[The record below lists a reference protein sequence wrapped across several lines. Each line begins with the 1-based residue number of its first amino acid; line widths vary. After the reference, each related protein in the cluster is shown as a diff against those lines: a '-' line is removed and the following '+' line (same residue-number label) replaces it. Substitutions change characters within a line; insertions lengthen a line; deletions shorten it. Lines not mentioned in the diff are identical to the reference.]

1 MIFVIKVGILFLNDL
16 ELIMRFKKISCLLL
30 PPLFIFSTSIYA
42 GNTSKEQEI
51 KKLVDQNFKPLL
63 DKYNVPG
70 MAVGVIQNNKKYEM
84 YYGLQSVQ
92 DKKAVNSSTIFEL
105 GSVSKLFTATA
116 GGYAKTKGTI
126 SFKDTPGKYWKELK
140 NTPIDQVNL
149 LQLATYTS
157 GNLGLQFPDE
167 VQTDQQVLTFF
178 KDWKPKNSIGEYR
191 QYSNPSIG
199 LFGKV
204 VALSMN
210 KPFDQVLE
218 KTIFPDLG
226 LKHSY
231 VNVPKTQMQNYAFG
245 YNQENQPIRVN
256 PGPLDAPAYGVK
268 STLPDMLKFINANLN
283 TQKYPKDIQRA
294 INETHQGFY
303 QVGTMYQALG
313 WEEFS
318 YPAPLQTLLDSNS
331 EQIVMKPNKVT
342 AISKEPSVKM
352 FHKTGSTN
360 GFGTYVVFIPKENIG
375 LVMLTNKRIPN
386 EERIKAAYAVLNAIK
401 K

>member
-1 MIFVIKVGILFLNDL
+1 
-16 ELIMRFKKISCLLL
+16 MRFKKISCLLL
-30 PPLFIFSTSIYA
+30 SPLFIFSTSIYA
-42 GNTSKEQEI
+42 GNTPKDQEI

-63 DKYNVPG
+63 EKYDVSG

-116 GGYAKTKGTI
+116 GGYAKNKGKI
-126 SFKDTPGKYWKELK
+126 SFDDTPGKYWKELK

-157 GNLGLQFPDE
+157 GNLALQFPDE
-167 VQTDQQVLTFF
+167 VKTDQQVLTFF

-218 KTIFPDLG
+218 KTIFPALG

-268 STLPDMLKFINANLN
+268 STLPDMLSFIHANLN
-283 TQKYPKDIQRA
+283 PQKYPADIQRA
-294 INETHQGFY
+294 INETHQGRY
-303 QVGTMYQALG
+303 QVNTMYQALG

-318 YPAPLQTLLDSNS
+318 YPATLQTLLDSNS

-352 FHKTGSTN
+352 YHKTGSTN

>member
-1 MIFVIKVGILFLNDL
+1 
-16 ELIMRFKKISCLLL
+16 MRFKKISCLLL
-30 PPLFIFSTSIYA
+30 SPLFIFSTSIYA
-42 GNTSKEQEI
+42 GNTPKDQEI

-63 DKYNVPG
+63 EKYDVPG

-116 GGYAKTKGTI
+116 GGYAKNKGKI
-126 SFKDTPGKYWKELK
+126 SFDDTPGKYWKELK

-157 GNLGLQFPDE
+157 GNLALQFPDE
-167 VQTDQQVLTFF
+167 VKTDQQVLTFF

-218 KTIFPDLG
+218 KTIFPALG

-256 PGPLDAPAYGVK
+256 PSPLDAPAYGVK
-268 STLPDMLKFINANLN
+268 STLPDMLSFIHANLN
-283 TQKYPKDIQRA
+283 PQKYPADIQRA
-294 INETHQGFY
+294 INETHQGRY
-303 QVGTMYQALG
+303 QVNTMYQALG

-318 YPAPLQTLLDSNS
+318 YPATLQTLLDSNS

-352 FHKTGSTN
+352 YHKTGSTT

>member
-1 MIFVIKVGILFLNDL
+1 
-16 ELIMRFKKISCLLL
+16 MRFKKISCLLL
-30 PPLFIFSTSIYA
+30 SPLFIFSTSIYA
-42 GNTSKEQEI
+42 GNTPKDQEI

-63 DKYNVPG
+63 DKYDVPG
-70 MAVGVIQNNKKYEM
+70 MAVGVIQNNKKYET

-92 DKKAVNSSTIFEL
+92 DKKAVSSSTIFEL

-126 SFKDTPGKYWKELK
+126 SFNNTPGKYWKELK

-157 GNLGLQFPDE
+157 GNLALQFPDE

-268 STLPDMLKFINANLN
+268 STLPDMLSFIHANIN
-283 TQKYPKDIQRA
+283 PQKYPADIQRA

-342 AISKEPSVKM
+342 AISKEPSIKM

>member
-1 MIFVIKVGILFLNDL
+1 MQ
-16 ELIMRFKKISCLLL
+16 FKKISCLLL
-30 PPLFIFSTSIYA
+30 SPLFIFSTSIYA
-42 GNTSKEQEI
+42 DNTPKDQEI

-63 DKYNVPG
+63 EKYDVPG

-92 DKKAVNSSTIFEL
+92 DKKAVNRSTIFEL

-116 GGYAKTKGTI
+116 GGYAKNKGKI
-126 SFKDTPGKYWKELK
+126 SFDDTPGKYWKELK

-157 GNLGLQFPDE
+157 GNLALQFPDE

-178 KDWKPKNSIGEYR
+178 KDWQPKNPIGEYR

-218 KTIFPDLG
+218 KTIFPALG

-256 PGPLDAPAYGVK
+256 PGPLDAPAYGVPAYGVK
-268 STLPDMLKFINANLN
+268 STLPDMLSFIHANLN
-283 TQKYPKDIQRA
+283 PQKYPADIQRA

-303 QVGTMYQALG
+303 QVNTMYQALG

-318 YPAPLQTLLDSNS
+318 YPATLQTLLDSNS

-352 FHKTGSTN
+352 YHKTGSTN

>member
-1 MIFVIKVGILFLNDL
+1 
-16 ELIMRFKKISCLLL
+16 MRFKKISCLLL
-30 PPLFIFSTSIYA
+30 SPLFIFSTSIYA
-42 GNTSKEQEI
+42 GNTPKDQEI

-63 DKYNVPG
+63 EKYDVPG

-116 GGYAKTKGTI
+116 GGYAKNKGKI
-126 SFKDTPGKYWKELK
+126 SFDDTPGKYWKELK

-157 GNLGLQFPDE
+157 GNLALQFPDE
-167 VQTDQQVLTFF
+167 VKTDQQVLTFF

-218 KTIFPDLG
+218 KTIFPALG

-256 PGPLDAPAYGVK
+256 PGPLDALAYGVK
-268 STLPDMLKFINANLN
+268 STLPDMLSFIHANLN
-283 TQKYPKDIQRA
+283 PQKYPADIQRA
-294 INETHQGFY
+294 INETHQGRY
-303 QVGTMYQALG
+303 QVNTMYQALG

-318 YPAPLQTLLDSNS
+318 YPATLQTLLDSNS

-352 FHKTGSTN
+352 YHKTGSTT
-360 GFGTYVVFIPKENIG
+360 GFVTYVVFIPKENIG

>member
-1 MIFVIKVGILFLNDL
+1 
-16 ELIMRFKKISCLLL
+16 MRFKKISCLLL
-30 PPLFIFSTSIYA
+30 SPLFIFSTSIYA
-42 GNTSKEQEI
+42 GNTPKDQEI

-63 DKYNVPG
+63 EKYDVPG

-92 DKKAVNSSTIFEL
+92 DKKAVNCSTIFEL

-116 GGYAKTKGTI
+116 GGYAKNKGKI
-126 SFKDTPGKYWKELK
+126 SFDDTPGKYWKELK

-157 GNLGLQFPDE
+157 GNLALQFPDE
-167 VQTDQQVLTFF
+167 VKTDQQVLTFF

-218 KTIFPDLG
+218 KTIFPALG

-256 PGPLDAPAYGVK
+256 PGPLDAPAYSVK
-268 STLPDMLKFINANLN
+268 STLPDMLSFIHANLN
-283 TQKYPKDIQRA
+283 PQKYPADIQRA
-294 INETHQGFY
+294 INETHQGRY
-303 QVGTMYQALG
+303 QVNTMYQALG

-318 YPAPLQTLLDSNS
+318 YPATLQTLLDSNS

-352 FHKTGSTN
+352 YHKTGSTT

>member
-1 MIFVIKVGILFLNDL
+1 
-16 ELIMRFKKISCLLL
+16 MRFKKISCLLL
-30 PPLFIFSTSIYA
+30 SPLFIFSTSIYA
-42 GNTSKEQEI
+42 GNTPKDQEI

-63 DKYNVPG
+63 EKYDVPG

-116 GGYAKTKGTI
+116 GGYAKNKGKI
-126 SFKDTPGKYWKELK
+126 SFDDTPGKYWKELK

-157 GNLGLQFPDE
+157 GNLALQFPDE
-167 VQTDQQVLTFF
+167 VKTDQQVLTFF
-178 KDWKPKNSIGEYR
+178 KDWKPKNSIGEYQ

-218 KTIFPDLG
+218 KTIFPALG

-256 PGPLDAPAYGVK
+256 PGPLDAPAFGVK
-268 STLPDMLKFINANLN
+268 STLPDMLSFIHANLN
-283 TQKYPKDIQRA
+283 PQKYPADIQRA
-294 INETHQGFY
+294 INETHQGRY
-303 QVGTMYQALG
+303 QVNTMYQALG

-318 YPAPLQTLLDSNS
+318 YPATLQTLLDSNS

-352 FHKTGSTN
+352 YHKTGSTT

>member
-1 MIFVIKVGILFLNDL
+1 
-16 ELIMRFKKISCLLL
+16 MRFKKISCLLL
-30 PPLFIFSTSIYA
+30 SPLFIFSTSIYA
-42 GNTSKEQEI
+42 GNTPKDQEI

-63 DKYNVPG
+63 EKYDVPG

-116 GGYAKTKGTI
+116 GGYAKNKGKI
-126 SFKDTPGKYWKELK
+126 SFDDTPGKYWKELK

-157 GNLGLQFPDE
+157 GNLALQFPDE

-178 KDWKPKNSIGEYR
+178 KDWKPKNPIGEYR

-218 KTIFPDLG
+218 KTIFPALG

-268 STLPDMLKFINANLN
+268 STLPDMLSFIHANFN
-283 TQKYPKDIQRA
+283 SQKYPADIQRA
-294 INETHQGFY
+294 INETHQGRY
-303 QVGTMYQALG
+303 QVNTMYQALG

-318 YPAPLQTLLDSNS
+318 YPATLQTLLDSNS

-352 FHKTGSTN
+352 YHKTGSTN

-386 EERIKAAYAVLNAIK
+386 EERIKAANAVLNAIK

>member
-1 MIFVIKVGILFLNDL
+1 
-16 ELIMRFKKISCLLL
+16 MRFKKISCLLL

-42 GNTSKEQEI
+42 GNTPKEQEV

-63 DKYNVPG
+63 DKYDVPG
-70 MAVGVIQNNKKYEM
+70 MAVGVIQNNKKYEI

-116 GGYAKTKGTI
+116 GGYAKAKGKI
-126 SFKDTPGKYWKELK
+126 SFDDTPGKYWKELK

-157 GNLGLQFPDE
+157 GNLALQFPDE

-178 KDWKPKNSIGEYR
+178 KDWKTKNAIGEYR

-199 LFGKV
+199 LFGKI

-218 KTIFPDLG
+218 KTIFPPLH
-226 LKHSY
+226 LKNSY

-268 STLPDMLKFINANLN
+268 STLPDMLTFINANLN
-283 TQKYPKDIQRA
+283 PQKYPKDIQRA

-386 EERIKAAYAVLNAIK
+386 EERIKAAYAVLNTIK

>member
-1 MIFVIKVGILFLNDL
+1 
-16 ELIMRFKKISCLLL
+16 MRFKKISCLLL
-30 PPLFIFSTSIYA
+30 SPLFIFSTSIYA
-42 GNTSKEQEI
+42 GNTPKDQEI

-63 DKYNVPG
+63 EKYDVPG

-92 DKKAVNSSTIFEL
+92 DKKAVNSSTIFKL

-116 GGYAKTKGTI
+116 GGYAKNKGKI
-126 SFKDTPGKYWKELK
+126 SFDDTPGKYWKELK

-157 GNLGLQFPDE
+157 GNLALQFPDE
-167 VQTDQQVLTFF
+167 VKTDQQVLTFF

-218 KTIFPDLG
+218 KTIFPALG

-256 PGPLDAPAYGVK
+256 PGPLDAPAYSVK
-268 STLPDMLKFINANLN
+268 STLPDMLSFIHANLN
-283 TQKYPKDIQRA
+283 PQKYPADIQRA
-294 INETHQGFY
+294 INETHQGRY
-303 QVGTMYQALG
+303 QVNTMYQALG

-318 YPAPLQTLLDSNS
+318 YPATLQTLLDSNS

-352 FHKTGSTN
+352 YHKTGSTT

>member
-1 MIFVIKVGILFLNDL
+1 
-16 ELIMRFKKISCLLL
+16 MRFKKISCLLL
-30 PPLFIFSTSIYA
+30 SPLFIFSTSIYA
-42 GNTSKEQEI
+42 GNTPKDQEI

-63 DKYNVPG
+63 EKYDVPG

-116 GGYAKTKGTI
+116 GGYAKNKGKI
-126 SFKDTPGKYWKELK
+126 SFDDTPGKYWKELK

-157 GNLGLQFPDE
+157 GNLALQFPDE
-167 VQTDQQVLTFF
+167 VKTDQQVLTFF

-218 KTIFPDLG
+218 KTIFPALG

-256 PGPLDAPAYGVK
+256 PGPLDAPAYSVK
-268 STLPDMLKFINANLN
+268 STLPDMLSFIHANLN
-283 TQKYPKDIQRA
+283 PQKYPADIQRA
-294 INETHQGFY
+294 INETHQGRY
-303 QVGTMYQALG
+303 QENTMYQALG

-318 YPAPLQTLLDSNS
+318 YPATLQTLLDSNS

-352 FHKTGSTN
+352 YHKTGSTT

>member
-1 MIFVIKVGILFLNDL
+1 
-16 ELIMRFKKISCLLL
+16 MRFKKISCLLL
-30 PPLFIFSTSIYA
+30 SPLFIFSTSIYA
-42 GNTSKEQEI
+42 GNTPKDQEI

-63 DKYNVPG
+63 EKYDVPG

-116 GGYAKTKGTI
+116 GGYAKNKGKI
-126 SFKDTPGKYWKELK
+126 SFDDTPGKYWKELK

-157 GNLGLQFPDE
+157 GNLALQFPDE
-167 VQTDQQVLTFF
+167 VKIDQQVLTFF

-218 KTIFPDLG
+218 KTIFPALG

-256 PGPLDAPAYGVK
+256 PGPLDAPAYSVK
-268 STLPDMLKFINANLN
+268 STLPDMLSFIHANLN
-283 TQKYPKDIQRA
+283 PQKYPADIQRA
-294 INETHQGFY
+294 INETHQGRY
-303 QVGTMYQALG
+303 QVNTMYQALG

-318 YPAPLQTLLDSNS
+318 YPATLQTLLDSNS

-352 FHKTGSTN
+352 YHKTGSTT

>member
-1 MIFVIKVGILFLNDL
+1 
-16 ELIMRFKKISCLLL
+16 MRFKKISCLLL
-30 PPLFIFSTSIYA
+30 SPLFIFSTSIYA
-42 GNTSKEQEI
+42 GNTPKDQEI

-63 DKYNVPG
+63 EKYDVPG

-116 GGYAKTKGTI
+116 GGYAKNKGKI
-126 SFKDTPGKYWKELK
+126 SFDDTPGKYWKELK

-157 GNLGLQFPDE
+157 GNLALQFPDE
-167 VQTDQQVLTFF
+167 VKTDQQVLTFF

-191 QYSNPSIG
+191 QNSNPSIG

-218 KTIFPDLG
+218 KTIFPALG

-256 PGPLDAPAYGVK
+256 PGPLDAPAYSVK
-268 STLPDMLKFINANLN
+268 STLPDMLSFIHANLN
-283 TQKYPKDIQRA
+283 PQKYPADIQRA
-294 INETHQGFY
+294 INETHQGRY
-303 QVGTMYQALG
+303 QVNTMYQALG

-318 YPAPLQTLLDSNS
+318 YPATLQTLLDSNS

-352 FHKTGSTN
+352 YHKTGSTT

>member
-1 MIFVIKVGILFLNDL
+1 
-16 ELIMRFKKISCLLL
+16 MRFKKISCLLL
-30 PPLFIFSTSIYA
+30 SPLFIFSTSIYA
-42 GNTSKEQEI
+42 DNTPKDQEI

-63 DKYNVPG
+63 EKYDVPG

-92 DKKAVNSSTIFEL
+92 DKKAVNRSTIFEL

-116 GGYAKTKGTI
+116 GGYAKNKGKI
-126 SFKDTPGKYWKELK
+126 SFDDTPGKYWKELK

-157 GNLGLQFPDE
+157 GNLALQFPDE

-178 KDWKPKNSIGEYR
+178 KDWQPKNPIGEYR

-218 KTIFPDLG
+218 KTIFPALG

-256 PGPLDAPAYGVK
+256 PGPLDAPAYGVPAYGVK
-268 STLPDMLKFINANLN
+268 STLPDMLSFIHANLN
-283 TQKYPKDIQRA
+283 PQKYPADIQRA

-303 QVGTMYQALG
+303 QVNTMYQALG

-318 YPAPLQTLLDSNS
+318 YPATLQTLLDSNS

-352 FHKTGSTN
+352 YHKTGSTN

-386 EERIKAAYAVLNAIK
+386 EERIKAAYAVLDAIK

>member
-1 MIFVIKVGILFLNDL
+1 
-16 ELIMRFKKISCLLL
+16 MRFKKISCLLL
-30 PPLFIFSTSIYA
+30 SPLFIFSTSIYA
-42 GNTSKEQEI
+42 GNTPKDQEI

-63 DKYNVPG
+63 EKYDVPG

-116 GGYAKTKGTI
+116 GGYAKNKGKI
-126 SFKDTPGKYWKELK
+126 SFDDTPGKYWKELK

-157 GNLGLQFPDE
+157 GNLALQFPDE
-167 VQTDQQVLTFF
+167 VKTDQQVLTFF

-191 QYSNPSIG
+191 QYSNPSIC

-218 KTIFPDLG
+218 KTIFPALG

-256 PGPLDAPAYGVK
+256 PVPLDAPAYSVK
-268 STLPDMLKFINANLN
+268 STLPDMLSFIHANLN
-283 TQKYPKDIQRA
+283 PQKYPADIQRA
-294 INETHQGFY
+294 INETHQGRY
-303 QVGTMYQALG
+303 QVNTMYQALG

-318 YPAPLQTLLDSNS
+318 YPATLQTLLDSNS

-352 FHKTGSTN
+352 YHKTGSTT

>member
-1 MIFVIKVGILFLNDL
+1 
-16 ELIMRFKKISCLLL
+16 MRFKKISCLLL
-30 PPLFIFSTSIYA
+30 SPLFIFSTSIYA
-42 GNTSKEQEI
+42 GNTPKDQEI

-63 DKYNVPG
+63 EKYDVPG

-116 GGYAKTKGTI
+116 GGYAKNKGKI
-126 SFKDTPGKYWKELK
+126 SFDDTPGKYWKELK

-157 GNLGLQFPDE
+157 GNLALQFPDE
-167 VQTDQQVLTFF
+167 VKTDQQVLTFF

-210 KPFDQVLE
+210 KPLDQVLE
-218 KTIFPDLG
+218 KTIFPALG

-256 PGPLDAPAYGVK
+256 PGPLDAPAYSVK
-268 STLPDMLKFINANLN
+268 STLPDMLSFIHANLN
-283 TQKYPKDIQRA
+283 PQKYPADIQRA
-294 INETHQGFY
+294 INETHQGRY
-303 QVGTMYQALG
+303 QVNTMYQALG

-318 YPAPLQTLLDSNS
+318 YPATLQTLLDSNS

-352 FHKTGSTN
+352 YHKTGSTT

>member
-1 MIFVIKVGILFLNDL
+1 
-16 ELIMRFKKISCLLL
+16 MRFQKVSCLLL
-30 PPLFIFSTSIYA
+30 SPLFIFSTSIYA
-42 GNTSKEQEI
+42 GNTPKEQEI

-63 DKYNVPG
+63 KKYNVPG
-70 MAVGVIQNNKKYEM
+70 MAVGIIQNNKKYET

-116 GGYAKTKGTI
+116 GGYAKTKGTL
-126 SFKDTPGKYWKELK
+126 SFEDTPGKYWKELK

-157 GNLGLQFPDE
+157 GNLALQFPDE
-167 VQTDQQVLTFF
+167 VHTDQQVLTFF
-178 KDWKPKNSIGEYR
+178 KDWKPKNPIGEYR

-210 KPFDQVLE
+210 KSFDQVLE

-231 VNVPKTQMQNYAFG
+231 VNVPKLQMQNYAFG

-268 STLPDMLKFINANLN
+268 STLPDMLTFINANLN
-283 TQKYPKDIQRA
+283 PQKYPADIQRA

-318 YPAPLQTLLDSNS
+318 YPAPLQTLLNSNS

>member
-1 MIFVIKVGILFLNDL
+1 
-16 ELIMRFKKISCLLL
+16 MRFKKISCLLL
-30 PPLFIFSTSIYA
+30 SPLFIFSTSIYA
-42 GNTSKEQEI
+42 GNTPKDQEI

-63 DKYNVPG
+63 EKYDVPG
-70 MAVGVIQNNKKYEM
+70 MAVGIIQNNKKYEM

-116 GGYAKTKGTI
+116 GGYAKNKGKI
-126 SFKDTPGKYWKELK
+126 SFDDKSGKYWKELK

-157 GNLGLQFPDE
+157 GNLALQFPDE

-178 KDWKPKNSIGEYR
+178 KDWQPKNPIGEYR

-218 KTIFPDLG
+218 ETIFPALG

-268 STLPDMLKFINANLN
+268 STLPDMLSFIHANLN
-283 TQKYPKDIQRA
+283 PQKYPADIQRA

-303 QVGTMYQALG
+303 QVNTMYQALG

-318 YPAPLQTLLDSNS
+318 YPATLQTLLDSNS

-352 FHKTGSTN
+352 YHKTGSTN
-360 GFGTYVVFIPKENIG
+360 GFGTYIVFIPKENIG

-386 EERIKAAYAVLNAIK
+386 EERIKAAYAVLSAIK

>member
-1 MIFVIKVGILFLNDL
+1 
-16 ELIMRFKKISCLLL
+16 MRFNKISCLLL
-30 PPLFIFSTSIYA
+30 SPLFIFNTSIYA
-42 GNTSKEQEI
+42 GNTPKEQEI

-63 DKYNVPG
+63 EKYDVPG
-70 MAVGVIQNNKKYEM
+70 MAVGIIQNNKKYET

-157 GNLGLQFPDE
+157 GNLSLQFPDE

-268 STLPDMLKFINANLN
+268 STLPDMLSFVNANLN
-283 TQKYPKDIQRA
+283 PQKYPKDIQRA

-303 QVGTMYQALG
+303 QVGTMFQALG

-342 AISKEPSVKM
+342 TISKEPSVKM

>member
-1 MIFVIKVGILFLNDL
+1 MQ
-16 ELIMRFKKISCLLL
+16 FKKISCLLL
-30 PPLFIFSTSIYA
+30 SPLFIFSTSIYA
-42 GNTSKEQEI
+42 DNTPKDQEI

-63 DKYNVPG
+63 EKYDVPG

-92 DKKAVNSSTIFEL
+92 DKKAVNRSTIFEL

-116 GGYAKTKGTI
+116 GGYAKNKGKI
-126 SFKDTPGKYWKELK
+126 SFDDTPGKYWKELK

-157 GNLGLQFPDE
+157 GNLALQFPDE

-178 KDWKPKNSIGEYR
+178 KDWQPKNPIGEYR

-218 KTIFPDLG
+218 KTIFPALG

-256 PGPLDAPAYGVK
+256 PGPLDAPAYGVPAYGVK
-268 STLPDMLKFINANLN
+268 STLPDMLSFIHANLN
-283 TQKYPKDIQRA
+283 PQKYPADIQRA

-303 QVGTMYQALG
+303 QVNTMYQALG

-318 YPAPLQTLLDSNS
+318 YPATLQTLLDSNS

-352 FHKTGSTN
+352 YHKTGSTN

-386 EERIKAAYAVLNAIK
+386 EERIKAAYAVLDAIK

>member
-1 MIFVIKVGILFLNDL
+1 
-16 ELIMRFKKISCLLL
+16 MRFKKISCLLL
-30 PPLFIFSTSIYA
+30 SPLFIFSTSIYA
-42 GNTSKEQEI
+42 GNTPKDQEI

-63 DKYNVPG
+63 EKYDVPG

-116 GGYAKTKGTI
+116 GGYAKNKGKI
-126 SFKDTPGKYWKELK
+126 SFDDTPGKYWKELK

-157 GNLGLQFPDE
+157 GNLALQFPDE
-167 VQTDQQVLTFF
+167 VKTDQQVLTFF

-218 KTIFPDLG
+218 KTIFPALG

-256 PGPLDAPAYGVK
+256 PGPLDAPAYSVK
-268 STLPDMLKFINANLN
+268 STLPDMLSFIHANLN
-283 TQKYPKDIQRA
+283 PQKYPADIQRA
-294 INETHQGFY
+294 INETHQGRY
-303 QVGTMYQALG
+303 QVNTMYQALG

-318 YPAPLQTLLDSNS
+318 YPATLQTLLDNNS

-352 FHKTGSTN
+352 YHKTGSTT

>member
-1 MIFVIKVGILFLNDL
+1 
-16 ELIMRFKKISCLLL
+16 MRFKKISCLLL
-30 PPLFIFSTSIYA
+30 SPLFIFSTSIYA
-42 GNTSKEQEI
+42 GNTPKDQEI

-63 DKYNVPG
+63 EKYDVPG

-116 GGYAKTKGTI
+116 GGYAKNKGKI
-126 SFKDTPGKYWKELK
+126 SFDDTPGKYWKELK

-157 GNLGLQFPDE
+157 GNLALKFPDE
-167 VQTDQQVLTFF
+167 VKTDQQVLTFF

-218 KTIFPDLG
+218 KTIFPALG

-256 PGPLDAPAYGVK
+256 PGPLDATAYGVK
-268 STLPDMLKFINANLN
+268 STLPDMLSFIHANLN
-283 TQKYPKDIQRA
+283 PQKYPADIQRA
-294 INETHQGFY
+294 INETHQGRY
-303 QVGTMYQALG
+303 QVNTMYQALG

-318 YPAPLQTLLDSNS
+318 YPATLQTLLDSNS
-331 EQIVMKPNKVT
+331 EQIVIPNKVT

-352 FHKTGSTN
+352 YHKTGSTT

>member
-1 MIFVIKVGILFLNDL
+1 
-16 ELIMRFKKISCLLL
+16 MRFKKISCLLL
-30 PPLFIFSTSIYA
+30 SPLFIFSTSIYA
-42 GNTSKEQEI
+42 GNTPKDQEI

-63 DKYNVPG
+63 EKYDVPG

-116 GGYAKTKGTI
+116 GGYAKNKGKI
-126 SFKDTPGKYWKELK
+126 SFDDTPGKYWKELK

-157 GNLGLQFPDE
+157 GNLALQFPDE
-167 VQTDQQVLTFF
+167 VKTDQQVLTFF

-210 KPFDQVLE
+210 KPFAQVLE
-218 KTIFPDLG
+218 KTIFPALG

-245 YNQENQPIRVN
+245 YNQENQPIRVT
-256 PGPLDAPAYGVK
+256 PGPLDAPAYSVK
-268 STLPDMLKFINANLN
+268 STLPDMLSFIHANLN
-283 TQKYPKDIQRA
+283 PQKYPADIQRA
-294 INETHQGFY
+294 INETHQGRY
-303 QVGTMYQALG
+303 QVNTMYQALG

-318 YPAPLQTLLDSNS
+318 YPATLQTLLDSNS

-352 FHKTGSTN
+352 YHKTGSTT

>member
-1 MIFVIKVGILFLNDL
+1 
-16 ELIMRFKKISCLLL
+16 MRFKKISCLLL

-42 GNTSKEQEI
+42 GNTPKEQEV

-63 DKYNVPG
+63 DKYDVPG
-70 MAVGVIQNNKKYEM
+70 MAVGVIQNNKKYEI

-92 DKKAVNSSTIFEL
+92 DKKAVNSSTFFEL

-116 GGYAKTKGTI
+116 GGYAKAKGKI
-126 SFKDTPGKYWKELK
+126 SFDDTPGKYWKELK

-157 GNLGLQFPDE
+157 GNLALQFPDE

-178 KDWKPKNSIGEYR
+178 KDWKTKNAIGEYR

-199 LFGKV
+199 LFGKI

-218 KTIFPDLG
+218 KTIFPPLH
-226 LKHSY
+226 LKNSY
-231 VNVPKTQMQNYAFG
+231 VNVPKTQMQNYAYG

-268 STLPDMLKFINANLN
+268 STLPDMLTFINANLN
-283 TQKYPKDIQRA
+283 PQKYPKDIQRA

-386 EERIKAAYAVLNAIK
+386 EERIKAAYAVLNTIK

>member
-1 MIFVIKVGILFLNDL
+1 
-16 ELIMRFKKISCLLL
+16 MRFNKISCLLL
-30 PPLFIFSTSIYA
+30 SPLFIFNTSIYA
-42 GNTSKEQEI
+42 ENTSKEQEI

-63 DKYNVPG
+63 EKYDVPG
-70 MAVGVIQNNKKYEM
+70 MAVGVIQNNKKYET

-116 GGYAKTKGTI
+116 GGYAKTKGII

-167 VQTDQQVLTFF
+167 VQTNQQVLTFF

-204 VALSMN
+204 VALSLN

-268 STLPDMLKFINANLN
+268 STLPDMLSFVNANLN
-283 TQKYPKDIQRA
+283 PQKYPADIQRA

-331 EQIVMKPNKVT
+331 EQIVMKSNKVT

-360 GFGTYVVFIPKENIG
+360 GFGTYVVFIPKQNIG

>member
-1 MIFVIKVGILFLNDL
+1 
-16 ELIMRFKKISCLLL
+16 MRFKKISCLLL
-30 PPLFIFSTSIYA
+30 SPLFIFSTSIYA
-42 GNTSKEQEI
+42 GNTPKDQEI

-63 DKYNVPG
+63 DKYDVPG
-70 MAVGVIQNNKKYEM
+70 MAVGVIQNNKKYET

-92 DKKAVNSSTIFEL
+92 DKKAVSSSTIFEL

-116 GGYAKTKGTI
+116 GGYAKNKGKI
-126 SFKDTPGKYWKELK
+126 SFDDTPGKYWKELK

-157 GNLGLQFPDE
+157 GNLALQFPDE

-204 VALSMN
+204 MALSMN

-268 STLPDMLKFINANLN
+268 STLPDMLSFINANIN
-283 TQKYPKDIQRA
+283 PQKYPADIQRA

-342 AISKEPSVKM
+342 AISKEPSIKM

>member
-1 MIFVIKVGILFLNDL
+1 
-16 ELIMRFKKISCLLL
+16 MRFNKISCLLL
-30 PPLFIFSTSIYA
+30 SPLFIFNTSIYA
-42 GNTSKEQEI
+42 GNTPKEQEI

-63 DKYNVPG
+63 EKYDVPG
-70 MAVGVIQNNKKYEM
+70 MAVGVIQNNKKYET

-92 DKKAVNSSTIFEL
+92 DKKVVNSSTIFEL

-167 VQTDQQVLTFF
+167 VKTDQQVLTFF

-268 STLPDMLKFINANLN
+268 STLPDMLSFVNANLN
-283 TQKYPKDIQRA
+283 PQKYLADIQRA
-294 INETHQGFY
+294 INETHKGFY

>member
-1 MIFVIKVGILFLNDL
+1 
-16 ELIMRFKKISCLLL
+16 MRFKKISCLLL
-30 PPLFIFSTSIYA
+30 SPLFIFSTSIYA
-42 GNTSKEQEI
+42 GNTPKDQEI

-63 DKYNVPG
+63 EKYDVPG

-92 DKKAVNSSTIFEL
+92 DKKAVNRSTIFEL

-116 GGYAKTKGTI
+116 GGYAKNKGKI
-126 SFKDTPGKYWKELK
+126 SFDDTPGKYWKELK

-157 GNLGLQFPDE
+157 GNLALQFPDE

-178 KDWKPKNSIGEYR
+178 KDWQPKNPIGEYR

-218 KTIFPDLG
+218 KTIFPALG

-256 PGPLDAPAYGVK
+256 PGPLDAAYGVK
-268 STLPDMLKFINANLN
+268 STLPDMLSFIHANLN
-283 TQKYPKDIQRA
+283 PQKYPADIQRA

-303 QVGTMYQALG
+303 QVNTMYQALG

-318 YPAPLQTLLDSNS
+318 YPATLQTLLDSNS

-352 FHKTGSTN
+352 YHKTGSTT

-386 EERIKAAYAVLNAIK
+386 EERIKAAYAVLDAIK

>member
-1 MIFVIKVGILFLNDL
+1 
-16 ELIMRFKKISCLLL
+16 MRFKKISCLLL
-30 PPLFIFSTSIYA
+30 SPLFIFSTSIYA
-42 GNTSKEQEI
+42 GNTPKDQEI

-63 DKYNVPG
+63 EKYDVPG

-116 GGYAKTKGTI
+116 GGYAKNKGKI
-126 SFKDTPGKYWKELK
+126 SFDDTPGKYWKELK

-157 GNLGLQFPDE
+157 GNLALQFPDE
-167 VQTDQQVLTFF
+167 VKTDQQVLTFF
-178 KDWKPKNSIGEYR
+178 KDWKPKNSIGEYP

-218 KTIFPDLG
+218 KTIFPALG

-268 STLPDMLKFINANLN
+268 STLPDMLSFIHANLN
-283 TQKYPKDIQRA
+283 PQKYPADIQRA
-294 INETHQGFY
+294 INETHQGRY
-303 QVGTMYQALG
+303 QVNTMYQALG

-318 YPAPLQTLLDSNS
+318 YPATLQTLLDSNS

-352 FHKTGSTN
+352 YHKTGSTT

>member
-1 MIFVIKVGILFLNDL
+1 
-16 ELIMRFKKISCLLL
+16 MRFKKISCLLL
-30 PPLFIFSTSIYA
+30 SPLFIFSTSIYA
-42 GNTSKEQEI
+42 GNTPKDQEI

-63 DKYNVPG
+63 EKYDVPG

-116 GGYAKTKGTI
+116 GGYAKNKGKI
-126 SFKDTPGKYWKELK
+126 SFDDTPGKYWKELK

-157 GNLGLQFPDE
+157 GNLALQFPDE

-268 STLPDMLKFINANLN
+268 STLPDMLSFINANLN
-283 TQKYPKDIQRA
+283 PQKYPKDIQRA

-342 AISKEPSVKM
+342 AISKEPSIKM

>member
-1 MIFVIKVGILFLNDL
+1 
-16 ELIMRFKKISCLLL
+16 MRFKKISCLLL
-30 PPLFIFSTSIYA
+30 SPLFIFSTSIYA
-42 GNTSKEQEI
+42 GNTPKDQEI

-63 DKYNVPG
+63 EKYDVPG

-105 GSVSKLFTATA
+105 GSVSKLFTGTA
-116 GGYAKTKGTI
+116 GGYAKNKGKI
-126 SFKDTPGKYWKELK
+126 SFDDKPGKYWKELK

-157 GNLGLQFPDE
+157 GNLALQFPDE

-178 KDWKPKNSIGEYR
+178 KDWKPKNPIGEYR

-218 KTIFPDLG
+218 KTIFPALG

-268 STLPDMLKFINANLN
+268 STLPDMLSFIHANLN
-283 TQKYPKDIQRA
+283 PQKYSADIQRA
-294 INETHQGFY
+294 INETHQGRY
-303 QVGTMYQALG
+303 QINTMYQALG

-318 YPAPLQTLLDSNS
+318 YPATSQTLLDSNS

-352 FHKTGSTN
+352 YHKTGSTN

-386 EERIKAAYAVLNAIK
+386 EERIKAAYAVLSAIK

>member
-1 MIFVIKVGILFLNDL
+1 
-16 ELIMRFKKISCLLL
+16 MRFKKISCLLL
-30 PPLFIFSTSIYA
+30 SPLFIFSTSIYA
-42 GNTSKEQEI
+42 DNTPKDQEI

-63 DKYNVPG
+63 EKYDVPG

-116 GGYAKTKGTI
+116 GGYAKNKGKI
-126 SFKDTPGKYWKELK
+126 SFDDTPGKYWKELK
-140 NTPIDQVNL
+140 NTPINQVNL

-157 GNLGLQFPDE
+157 GNLALQFPDE

-178 KDWKPKNSIGEYR
+178 KDWKPKNPIGEYR

-218 KTIFPDLG
+218 KTIFPALG

-256 PGPLDAPAYGVK
+256 PGPLDVPAYGVK
-268 STLPDMLKFINANLN
+268 STLPDMLSFIHANLN
-283 TQKYPKDIQRA
+283 PQKYPADIQRA
-294 INETHQGFY
+294 INETHQGHY
-303 QVGTMYQALG
+303 QVNTMYQALG

-318 YPAPLQTLLDSNS
+318 YPAMLQTLLDSNS

-352 FHKTGSTN
+352 YHKTGSTN

-386 EERIKAAYAVLNAIK
+386 EERIKAAYTVLNAIK

>member
-1 MIFVIKVGILFLNDL
+1 
-16 ELIMRFKKISCLLL
+16 MRFKKISCLLL
-30 PPLFIFSTSIYA
+30 SPLFIFSTSIYA
-42 GNTSKEQEI
+42 GNTPKDQEI

-63 DKYNVPG
+63 EKYDVPG
-70 MAVGVIQNNKKYEM
+70 MAVGIIQNNKKYEM

-116 GGYAKTKGTI
+116 GGYAKNKGKI
-126 SFKDTPGKYWKELK
+126 SFDDKPGKYWKELK

-157 GNLGLQFPDE
+157 GNLALQFPDE

-178 KDWKPKNSIGEYR
+178 KDWKPKNPIGEYR

-218 KTIFPDLG
+218 KTIFPALG

-256 PGPLDAPAYGVK
+256 PGPLYAPAYGVK
-268 STLPDMLKFINANLN
+268 STLPDMLSFIHANLN
-283 TQKYPKDIQRA
+283 PQKYPADIQRA
-294 INETHQGFY
+294 INETHQGRY
-303 QVGTMYQALG
+303 QVNTMYQALG

-318 YPAPLQTLLDSNS
+318 YPATLQTLLDSNS

-352 FHKTGSTN
+352 YHKTGSTN

>member
-1 MIFVIKVGILFLNDL
+1 
-16 ELIMRFKKISCLLL
+16 MRFKKISCLLL
-30 PPLFIFSTSIYA
+30 SPLFIFSTSIYA
-42 GNTSKEQEI
+42 GNTPKDQEI

-63 DKYNVPG
+63 EKYDVPG

-116 GGYAKTKGTI
+116 GGYAKNKGKI
-126 SFKDTPGKYWKELK
+126 SFDDTPGKYWKELK

-157 GNLGLQFPDE
+157 GNLALQFPDE
-167 VQTDQQVLTFF
+167 VKTDQQVLTFF

-218 KTIFPDLG
+218 KTIFPALG

-256 PGPLDAPAYGVK
+256 PGPLDAPAYSVK
-268 STLPDMLKFINANLN
+268 STLPDMLSFIHANLN
-283 TQKYPKDIQRA
+283 PQKYPADIQRA
-294 INETHQGFY
+294 INETHQGRY
-303 QVGTMYQALG
+303 QVNTMYQALG

-318 YPAPLQTLLDSNS
+318 YPATLQTLLDSNS
-331 EQIVMKPNKVT
+331 EQIVMKPNKLT

-352 FHKTGSTN
+352 YHKTGSTT

>member
-1 MIFVIKVGILFLNDL
+1 
-16 ELIMRFKKISCLLL
+16 MRFNKISCLLL
-30 PPLFIFSTSIYA
+30 SPLFIFNTSIYA
-42 GNTSKEQEI
+42 GNTPKEQEI

-63 DKYNVPG
+63 EKYDVPG
-70 MAVGVIQNNKKYEM
+70 MAVGVIQNNKKYET

-92 DKKAVNSSTIFEL
+92 DKKAVNINTIFEL

-268 STLPDMLKFINANLN
+268 STLPDMLSFVNANLN
-283 TQKYPKDIQRA
+283 PQKYPADIQRA

>member
-1 MIFVIKVGILFLNDL
+1 
-16 ELIMRFKKISCLLL
+16 MRFKKISCLLL
-30 PPLFIFSTSIYA
+30 SPLFIFSTSIYA
-42 GNTSKEQEI
+42 DNTPKDQEI

-63 DKYNVPG
+63 EKYDVPG

-116 GGYAKTKGTI
+116 GGYAKNKGKI
-126 SFKDTPGKYWKELK
+126 SFDDTPGKYWKELK
-140 NTPIDQVNL
+140 NTSIDQVNL

-157 GNLGLQFPDE
+157 GNLALQFPDE

-178 KDWKPKNSIGEYR
+178 KDWKPKNPIGEYR

-218 KTIFPDLG
+218 KTIFPALG

-231 VNVPKTQMQNYAFG
+231 VNVAKTQMQNYAFG

-256 PGPLDAPAYGVK
+256 PGPLDAPAYGVPAYGVK
-268 STLPDMLKFINANLN
+268 STLPDMLSFIHANLN
-283 TQKYPKDIQRA
+283 PQKYPADIQRA

-303 QVGTMYQALG
+303 QVNTMYQALG

-318 YPAPLQTLLDSNS
+318 YPATLQTLLDSNS

-352 FHKTGSTN
+352 YHKTGSTN

-401 K
+401 E

>member
-1 MIFVIKVGILFLNDL
+1 MQ
-16 ELIMRFKKISCLLL
+16 FKKISCLLL
-30 PPLFIFSTSIYA
+30 SPLFIFSTSIYA
-42 GNTSKEQEI
+42 DNTPKDQEI

-63 DKYNVPG
+63 EKYDVPG

-116 GGYAKTKGTI
+116 GGYAKNKGKI
-126 SFKDTPGKYWKELK
+126 SFDDTPGKYWKELK
-140 NTPIDQVNL
+140 NIPIDQVNL

-157 GNLGLQFPDE
+157 GNLALQFPDE

-178 KDWKPKNSIGEYR
+178 KDWKPKNPIGEYR

-218 KTIFPDLG
+218 KTIFPALG

-268 STLPDMLKFINANLN
+268 STLPDMLSFIHANLN
-283 TQKYPKDIQRA
+283 PQKYPADIQRA

-303 QVGTMYQALG
+303 QVNTMYQALG

-318 YPAPLQTLLDSNS
+318 YPATLQTLLDSNS

-352 FHKTGSTN
+352 YHKTGSTN

>member
-1 MIFVIKVGILFLNDL
+1 
-16 ELIMRFKKISCLLL
+16 MRFKKISCLLL
-30 PPLFIFSTSIYA
+30 SPLFIFSTSIYA
-42 GNTSKEQEI
+42 GNTPKDQEI

-63 DKYNVPG
+63 EKYDVPG

-116 GGYAKTKGTI
+116 GGYAKNKGKI
-126 SFKDTPGKYWKELK
+126 SFDDTPGKYWKELK

-157 GNLGLQFPDE
+157 GNLALQFPDE
-167 VQTDQQVLTFF
+167 VKTDQQVLTFF

-218 KTIFPDLG
+218 KTIFPALG

-268 STLPDMLKFINANLN
+268 STLPDMLSFIHANLN
-283 TQKYPKDIQRA
+283 PQKYPADIQRA
-294 INETHQGFY
+294 INETHQGRY
-303 QVGTMYQALG
+303 QVNTMYQALG

-318 YPAPLQTLLDSNS
+318 YPATLQTLLDSNS

-342 AISKEPSVKM
+342 AISSVKM
-352 FHKTGSTN
+352 YHKTGSTT

>member
-1 MIFVIKVGILFLNDL
+1 
-16 ELIMRFKKISCLLL
+16 MRFKKISCLLL
-30 PPLFIFSTSIYA
+30 SPLFIFSTSIYA
-42 GNTSKEQEI
+42 GNTPKDQEI

-63 DKYNVPG
+63 EKYDVPG

-116 GGYAKTKGTI
+116 GGYAKNKGKI
-126 SFKDTPGKYWKELK
+126 SFDDTPGKYWKELK

-157 GNLGLQFPDE
+157 GNLALQFPDE
-167 VQTDQQVLTFF
+167 VKTDQQVLTFF
-178 KDWKPKNSIGEYR
+178 KDWKPKNSIGEYL

-218 KTIFPDLG
+218 KTIFPALG

-268 STLPDMLKFINANLN
+268 STLPDMLSFIHANLN
-283 TQKYPKDIQRA
+283 PQKYPADIQRA
-294 INETHQGFY
+294 INETHQGRY
-303 QVGTMYQALG
+303 QVNTMYQALG

-318 YPAPLQTLLDSNS
+318 YPATLQTLLDSNS

-352 FHKTGSTN
+352 YHKTGSTT